1 MGPADTW
8 DALRDFLQ
16 SVPDLLPVRPSAIL
30 LISGH
35 YESDVLTLTSGA
47 NPSLF
52 FDYYGFPP
60 HTYELEYPAPGSPGL
75 AQRAADMLGRAG
87 IATRLDPSRGFD
99 HGVFI
104 PLKVM
109 FPDADVP
116 IVMLSMRHDLDPGF
130 HLEVGRVL
138 APLRDDNVLI
148 LGSGLSYHN
157 MNAFMTSAALNAS
170 KAFDNWLRAACAADP
185 ATRRDRLAHWESA
198 PSARAAHPRE
208 EHLLPLMVCAGAGL
222 DDPGSQ
228 PFAGVAMNASIS
240 AFAFGLSSDT

>member
-16 SVPDLLPVRPSAIL
+16 SVPDLLPVRPSALL

-35 YESDVLTLTSGA
+35 YETDVVTLTSGA
-47 NPSLF
+47 NPSLL

-60 HTYELEYPAPGSPGL
+60 HTYELEYPAPGSPEL

-87 IATRLDPSRGFD
+87 IPTRLDPSRGFD
-99 HGVFI
+99 HGVFV

-109 FPDADVP
+109 FPDADIP
-116 IVMLSMRHDLDPGF
+116 IVMLSMRHDLDPAF
-130 HLEVGRVL
+130 HLQVGRVL

-148 LGSGLSYHN
+148 IGSGLSYHN
-157 MNAFMTSAALNAS
+157 MNAFMTSAALNTS
-170 KAFDNWLRAACAADP
+170 KVFDDWLRAACTADP
-185 ATRRDRLAHWESA
+185 ATRRDRLTHWENA

-228 PFAGVAMNASIS
+228 PFTGVAMNAWIS
-240 AFAFGLSSDT
+240 AFAFGL